1 MEDKLKDIVKSGNIV
16 IPLYL
21 FRNYKKLKL
30 ELNEFIFL
38 MYLYS
43 KGNNIPLNPK
53 LFSEEFGIS
62 EKDIMILID
71 SLSTKHVLE
80 DKVVKNDKN
89 ISEEVI
95 CLDLFY
101 EKYGLLL
108 LDDVNSSKES
118 NKSDIFDFIQKEFGR
133 TLAPTEY
140 EVIKAW
146 IDDGNS
152 EEVIKEA
159 VKEAIINGV
168 SNLRYIDKILLEWRK
183 KGIKTASDVEKNR
196 KSYRKKEEENDDKIF
211 DYDWM
216 DDSIDE

>member
-1 MEDKLKDIVKSGNIV
+1 MDNVREIVKNGSIV
-16 IPLYL
+16 LPLYL
-21 FRNYKKLKL
+21 LKNYKELNL

-38 MYLYS
+38 MYLYN

-53 LFSEEFGIS
+53 LFSEELGVDS
-62 EKDIMILID
+62 KEIMILID
-71 SLSTKHVLE
+71 TLSTKHLIE
-80 DKVVKNDKN
+80 DKVIKNDKN
-89 ISEEVI
+89 ISEEVLS
-95 CLDLFY
+95 LDLFY
-101 EKYGLLL
+101 DKYSNLIVSNINEK
-108 LDDVNSSKES
+108 DKDNT
-118 NKSDIFDFIQKEFGR
+118 DIFDFIQKEFGR
-133 TLAPTEY
+133 TLASTEY

-183 KGIKTASDVEKNR
+183 KGIKTVADVEKNR
-196 KSYRKKEEENDDKIF
+196 KNYRKKEEESEEKIF

>member
-1 MEDKLKDIVKSGNIV
+1 MDNVREIVKNGSIV
-16 IPLYL
+16 LPLYL
-21 FRNYKKLKL
+21 LKHYKELNL

-38 MYLYS
+38 MYLYN

-53 LFSEEFGIS
+53 LFSEELGVDS
-62 EKDIMILID
+62 KEIMILID
-71 SLSTKHVLE
+71 TLSTKHLIE
-80 DKVVKNDKN
+80 DKVIKNDKN
-89 ISEEVI
+89 ISEEVLS
-95 CLDLFY
+95 LDLFY
-101 EKYGLLL
+101 DKYSNLIVSNINEK
-108 LDDVNSSKES
+108 DKDNT
-118 NKSDIFDFIQKEFGR
+118 DIFDFIQKEFGR
-133 TLAPTEY
+133 TLASTEY

-183 KGIKTASDVEKNR
+183 KGIKTAADVEKNR
-196 KSYRKKEEENDDKIF
+196 KNYRKKEEESEEKIF

>member
-1 MEDKLKDIVKSGNIV
+1 MDNVREIVKNGSIV
-16 IPLYL
+16 LPLYL
-21 FRNYKKLKL
+21 LKNYKELNL

-38 MYLYS
+38 MYLYN

-53 LFSEEFGIS
+53 LFSEELGVDS
-62 EKDIMILID
+62 KEIMILID
-71 SLSTKHVLE
+71 TLSTKHLIE
-80 DKVVKNDKN
+80 DKVIKNDKN
-89 ISEEVI
+89 ISEEVLS
-95 CLDLFY
+95 LDLFY
-101 EKYGLLL
+101 DKYSNLIVSNINEK
-108 LDDVNSSKES
+108 DKDNT
-118 NKSDIFDFIQKEFGR
+118 DIFDFIQKEFGR
-133 TLAPTEY
+133 TLASTEY

-183 KGIKTASDVEKNR
+183 KGIKTAADVEKNR
-196 KSYRKKEEENDDKIF
+196 KNYRKKEEESEEKIF